1 MKNTFYILMLF
12 IGIVFTGCEP
22 MEDINEEIDEKIS
35 NVEGSLNY
43 TLTEEDYTDN
53 LGLNFTSFDSE
64 DDARALIPGLLSDIY
79 PALGMNSSVNATFN
93 IYDPIRVE
101 EYTVTTEGYEAIG
114 LTEDYFSGM
123 GDVIDFLEV
132 QFPQAE
138 EGDYVELTYTTLAD
152 QEAYMFA
159 DSDFEL
165 IGEELSEE
173 YPEPASSAAQYDN
186 FERRESDDSYWSNE
200 MILEAINVVLSENI
214 DGVEGQKYN
223 VSYDVYTGESGTQS
237 MIVQF
242 NGNSYV
248 AVGGTSYELNNDDY
262 DLIGAELG
270 EAYPGPAGNAA
281 QFNSFTID
289 EDSDNFWSMDMLLE
303 AFTVVL
309 MENYP
314 DAVNGDK
321 FELTYDV
328 YDGSGV
334 STEVLAVINQNGS
347 YIVDEDAGVS
357 TIEATNVFAYTNGS
371 WNMPL
376 TLQAKDYT
384 EMGQSFSNF
393 DDEDDVIYK
402 LPIFLGD
409 LFPYAEEGD
418 FRAVA
423 YTYTY
428 VDEDTGRQF
437 ETRYANFVF
446 EDGEFNYIP
455 SVKQQSLQ
463 FGNDGTEWLP
473 DNTIRYSLSGS
484 DYAIIAGELADTYPN
499 PVSSMEQYNNFDR
512 REGNSAY
519 WSDDMLLEAMQIL
532 LNEIAPNAEVG
543 QQYVLT
549 FDIYNGTNTT
559 ESLSLIKDESGA
571 WVINE

>member
-1 MKNTFYILMLF
+1 MKNTFYFLLLF

-35 NVEGSLNY
+35 NVEGALDY

-64 DDARALIPGLLSDIY
+64 DDARELIPGLLSDLY
-79 PALGMNSSVNATFN
+79 PALGKNSSVNATFN

-101 EYTVTTEGYEAIG
+101 EYTVTTEGYAAIG

-123 GDVIDFLEV
+123 GDVVDFLEV
-132 QFPQAE
+132 QFPQVE
-138 EGDYVELTYTTLAD
+138 EGDYVELTYNTLAD
-152 QEAYMFA
+152 EEPYMFN
-159 DSDFEL
+159 DSDFNLVED
-165 IGEELSEE
+165 ELSEE
-173 YPEPASSAAQYDN
+173 YPEPTSSAAQYGN
-186 FERRESDDSYWSNE
+186 FERRETSDAYWSNE
-200 MILEAINVVLSENI
+200 MILEAINIVLSENI

-223 VSYDVYTGESGTQS
+223 VSYDIYDGSAGTESMT
-237 MIVQF
+237 VQF
-242 NGNSYV
+242 NANAYISVSG
-248 AVGGTSYELNNDDY
+248 ADYELNNDDY

-314 DAVNGDK
+314 GAVDGDK

-334 STEVLAVINQNGS
+334 STEVLAVVNENGS

-357 TIEATNVFAYTNGS
+357 TIEATNVFAYTNDS
-371 WNMPL
+371 WDMPL
-376 TLQAKDYT
+376 TLQAEDYT
-384 EMGQSFSNF
+384 EMGQTYPNF
-393 DDEDDVIYK
+393 DDEDEAIYK
-402 LPIFLGD
+402 LAIFLESQ
-409 LFPYAEEGD
+409 FPYAQEGD
-418 FRAVA
+418 FVAVA
-423 YTYTY
+423 YEFY
-428 VDEDTGRQF
+428 DG
-437 ETRYANFVF
+437 ETNTEYANFVF

-455 SVKQQSLQ
+455 STVQRSLQ
-463 FGNDGTEWLP
+463 FGNDGTMWVP

-484 DYAIIAGELADTYPN
+484 DYGIIASALADEYSN
-499 PVSSMEQYNNFDR
+499 PVQSMEQYNNFDR

-519 WSDDMLLEAMQIL
+519 WSDDMLLEAMQAL
-532 LNEIAPNAEVG
+532 LDEIAPNAEVG

>member
-22 MEDINEEIDEKIS
+22 MEDINQEIDEKIS
-35 NVEGSLNY
+35 NVEGSLEY
-43 TLTEEDYTDN
+43 TLTDEDYEDN
-53 LGLNFTSFDSE
+53 LGLGFTSFDSE
-64 DDARALIPGLLSDIY
+64 DDARALIPGLLSDLY
-79 PALGMNSSVNATFN
+79 PALGENSSVNVTFN

-101 EYTVTTEGYEAIG
+101 EYTVTTEGYAAID
-114 LTEDYFSGM
+114 LTEDYFTGM
-123 GDVIDFLEV
+123 GDVMDFLEV
-132 QFPQAE
+132 QFPLAE
-138 EGDYVELTYTTLAD
+138 EGDYVELTYNTLAD
-152 QEAYMFA
+152 EEGYMLN
-159 DSDFEL
+159 DSDFNL
-165 IGEELSEE
+165 IEEKLSAA
-173 YPEPASSAAQYDN
+173 YPQPTSSAAQYGN
-186 FERRESDDSYWSNE
+186 FERRETSDAYWSNE
-200 MILEAINVVLSENI
+200 MILEAINIVLSENI

-223 VSYDVYTGESGTQS
+223 VSYDIYDGSAGTGS
-237 MIVQF
+237 MTVQF
-242 NGNSYV
+242 NGNSYISV
-248 AVGGTSYELNNDDY
+248 SGAAYELNNDDY
-262 DLIGAELG
+262 ALIGAELG
-270 EAYPGPAGNAA
+270 ETYPGPAGNAA

-289 EDSDNFWSMDMLLE
+289 EGSDNFWSMDMLLE
-303 AFTVVL
+303 AFNVVL

-314 DAVNGDK
+314 DAVDGDK
-321 FELTYDV
+321 FELTYAV

-334 STEVLAVINQNGS
+334 STEVLAVVNENGS

-371 WNMPL
+371 WDMPL
-376 TLQAKDYT
+376 TLQAEDYT

-418 FRAVA
+418 FKAVA
-423 YTYTY
+423 YTYTF
-428 VDEDTGRQF
+428 VDEDGVRQF
-437 ETRYANFVF
+437 ETRYANFIF
-446 EDGEFNYIP
+446 EDGKFNYIT

-463 FGNDGTEWLP
+463 FGNDGTMWVP
-473 DNTIRYSLSGS
+473 DNTIRYSLTGS
-484 DYAIIAGELADTYPN
+484 DYATIAGELADVYPN
-499 PVSSMEQYNNFDR
+499 PVSSMERYNNFDR
-512 REGNSAY
+512 REGNSAF
-519 WSDDMLLEAMQIL
+519 WSDEMLLEAMQIL
-532 LNEIAPNAEVG
+532 LNDIAPNAEVG